1 MGAAEVEPRK
11 SRGKGGDE
19 VGIGQRGR
27 APPGRHP
34 ARPNRAGEQWKVSS
48 SRVLF
53 RPSEWRLGPVLN
65 TIRKIAIL
73 AETEICHGHRH
84 PQRQR
89 IPGPGDRSLSQPVL
103 ITKHGRPRNVVLSY
117 DEYERLRA
125 RDRRAV
131 RAEDLTDEDIAA
143 LEASE
148 IAPGYEHLDAEL
160 EAK

>member
-1 MGAAEVEPRK
+1 MAIVTLSASEFQDR
-11 SRGKGGDE
+11 
-19 VGIGQRGR
+19 VGE
-27 APPGRHP
+27 A
-34 ARPNRAGEQWKVSS
+34 
-48 SRVLF
+48 L
-53 RPSEWRLGPVLN
+53 
-65 TIRKIAIL
+65 
-73 AETEICHGHRH
+73 
-84 PQRQR
+84 
-89 IPGPGDRSLSQPVL
+89 DRSLSQPVL

-148 IAPGYEHLDAEL
+148 MAPGYEHLDAEL